1 MLRTVLLGLGGFA
14 AVIVAAAWL
23 MPSSPQLRTDSSAD
37 SAFLAARVGALE
49 SALEYERERR
59 RDLELELYTISEQLT
74 ARIAEAARQDAF
86 AVAGGGAD
94 AADDARD
101 LRGRRGADDEDWR
114 VLADRVGDR
123 LQGLQG
129 LMDPDA
135 VRRRQVDR
143 LVSAGFSPDQAEWI
157 ERRTEELRMEQL
169 SARYEAARSGQALD
183 AGELP
188 GTDAVLRA
196 ELGDADY
203 ERYLSA
209 LNRPTSVGVNRVLAS
224 SPAESAGLQPGD
236 QITSYGGQRVFNMT
250 DLNEATLQGTPGQT
264 VVVEVLRNGQPMQ
277 LYLPRGPVGIVG
289 GMAARV
295 RPGGR

>member
-1 MLRTVLLGLGGFA
+1 MLRTVLVGLGGFA

-23 MPSSPQLRTDSSAD
+23 MPSSPQLRTDSSSD

-49 SALEYERERR
+49 AALEYERERR
-59 RDLELELYTISEQLT
+59 RDLELELYTISDQLT
-74 ARIAEAARQDAF
+74 ARIAEAGRQGA
-86 AVAGGGAD
+86 AVAAGGGAD
-94 AADDARD
+94 SADDARE
-101 LRGRRGADDEDWR
+101 LRVRRGADVED
-114 VLADRVGDR
+114 
-123 LQGLQG
+123 LQG
-129 LMDPDA
+129 LMDRVGGRLQGLLGDPDA
-135 VRRRQVDR
+135 LRRRQLDR

-169 SARYEAARSGQALD
+169 SARYEAARSGRALD

-209 LNRPTSVGVNRVLAS
+209 LNRPTSVGVGRVLAS

-236 QITSYGGQRVFNMT
+236 QIISYGGQRVFNMT
-250 DLNEATLQGTPGQT
+250 DLNDATLQGTPGQT

-289 GMAARV
+289 GMTARL
-295 RPGGR
+295 RAGGR